1 MMKFRIPWRWIA
13 WLAPCAA
20 ILCMLSFYQTRAAPP
35 RKNRQP
41 FANAVEQRFEI
52 IRQLKQTN
60 ALLKEQN
67 ALLRGGK
74 PPVAAKPQR

>member
-1 MMKFRIPWRWIA
+1 MNYRIHWRWIA
-13 WLAPCAA
+13 SLAPCAA
-20 ILCMLSFYQTRAAPP
+20 ILCMLSFYQTRAAAP

-41 FANAVEQRFEI
+41 FANAVEQRMEI
-52 IRQLKQTN
+52 IRQLKETN

-67 ALLRGGK
+67 ALLRAGK